1 MSVQID
7 PGGLHRFQICG
18 FLGEGADCQV
28 FAATD
33 LERNA
38 PVVVKRPHPMLIAR
52 GQHDDAERRLRQ
64 SLELRPLLGDAARHL
79 AAPVAHSVVPP
90 GDGYFGDTHDHAYLA
105 VVEERARGLP
115 LVGSATDGIRRM
127 PIGLPQQLFALHPVA
142 RHKTRDRFSVALDVL
157 EVAESFLAQGLVLLD
172 ARPQNVFFDP
182 RDATVTIIDTGGATP
197 PRAATRRRAA
207 LDVHDFYTELLKWHL
222 PTGEPPAAPEGYAQ
236 PQGMESVSR
245 FAQDLAALKR
255 AYQAMPHSAICEI
268 GVAMVDRIRER
279 GYQAPPDF
287 RADFERLVG
296 LHRQRYETL
305 ATDRPAL
312 LAWTGA
318 RGMLALPYWRK
329 FLFDAE
335 RDMAAYPPATQNR
348 LLTD

>member
-52 GQHDDAERRLRQ
+52 GQHTDVERRLRQ
-64 SLELRPLLGDAARHL
+64 SLELRPLLDDAARHV
-79 AAPVAHSVVPP
+79 AAPVAHAVVPP
-90 GDGYFGDTHDHAYLA
+90 GDGYFGDTHDHPYLA

-207 LDVHDFYTELLKWHL
+207 LDAHDFYTELLKWHL
-222 PTGEPPAAPEGYAQ
+222 PTGEPPSAPEGYAQ

-255 AYQAMPHSAICEI
+255 AYQAMPCPDI
-268 GVAMVDRIRER
+268 GESGAALVERVRER
-279 GYQAPPDF
+279 GYGAPPDF
-287 RADFERLVG
+287 RADFEQFITMYRSAYDKLA
-296 LHRQRYETL
+296 LHHPTMQV
-305 ATDRPAL
+305 
-312 LAWTGA
+312 WTQA
-318 RGMLALPYWRK
+318 RGKLSSPYWRK

-335 RDMAAYPPATQNR
+335 RDMAAYPPETNN
-348 LLTD
+348 